1 MIQQGGNFYAGGFDS
16 MRVVP
21 LGAFLIGVAPAFGFQ
36 LPPPSTVGTV
46 AGRVIEAHSGDPAKA
61 IPKVLVVL
69 KHGQEPG
76 TGTYSDEKGNFR
88 LQVEP
93 GAYTVAVERNGYVA
107 ASSRNRTITVQAG
120 QTTEDVNLELI
131 RTGAVSGRIVDADGE
146 PRSGVSVQLRSVT
159 EKKGRPF
166 NGAVTD
172 DRGAYRIFQIPPGK
186 YHLSAAY
193 QPASQQ
199 WGMKLQTADGKPEE
213 SYITTYF

>member
-1 MIQQGGNFYAGGFDS
+1 

-21 LGAFLIGVAPAFGFQ
+21 LGALLIGVAPAFGFQ

-61 IPKVLVVL
+61 IPRVLVVL
-69 KHGQEPG
+69 RHGQEPG

-93 GAYTVAVERNGYVA
+93 GAYTAAVERNGYVA
-107 ASSRNRTITVQAG
+107 ASSRNRTITVQAA

-146 PRSGVSVQLRSVT
+146 PRSGVSVQLRPVT
-159 EKKGRPF
+159 EKKVPRFMAPLLTTAAHIGSFKYPQA
-166 NGAVTD
+166 NTTS
-172 DRGAYRIFQIPPGK
+172 PPLTSP
-186 YHLSAAY
+186 HLS
-193 QPASQQ
+193 S
-199 WGMKLQTADGKPEE
+199 GE
-213 SYITTYF
+213 